1 MTLTDRAGPARIV
14 VSPTATESSP
24 VHAAGSA
31 AVVIGLLAG
40 AMYLQ
45 GTFYPVDAFGI
56 TVLALGLVA
65 AGVVWNRD
73 RHGLAVILATG
84 GLAAWWMSGSIGS
97 AHRPGSSPSAH
108 RCSPSSPVSSYCG
121 PSARPRSATR
131 SALALAA
138 VGAVVAASGLVGVL
152 GRWTDLARPVDGSW
166 HAASTL
172 TDPAATAVVCGLAV
186 LLALAADL
194 RSPFVRLVL
203 ASSVA
208 GLLAT
213 QGHWELLALG
223 GVGALLV
230 PRDRWTGA
238 SWPLACGVA
247 GGIAVVA
254 TSAGPAAG
262 AVGWAVGIGA
272 PVLAALRVPSTGIH
286 WTRRAGVAGV
296 VVLAAVTTLAVLH
309 VPSDARHTSLTSQT
323 VAWSESGRH
332 LAVRGRLRR
341 QPPRVH
347 TTGGPVADYPG
358 LEPDTYLS
366 TAVDGGAVAAVLLLA
381 AGAAVAASIRRR
393 DLLSSCAAGATVAF
407 AVAGFVDA
415 ARPAARRRSARRVR
429 RGVGRAAGKSPG
441 HRSDPRRRPA
451 PRGASGAALPGPGGG
466 GLWTLVIVV
475 VVVTQGLIG
484 DARTAG
490 GAARTGTRE
499 PPHATDLSAP
509 AWQW

>member
-14 VSPTATESSP
+14 ASATATESSP

-73 RHGLAVILATG
+73 RHGLAVTLATG
-84 GLAAWWMSGSIGS
+84 GLAAWWFVRSIGV
-97 AHRPGSSPSAH
+97 RSPAAFLPFGASVLAFLAGFLVL
-108 RCSPSSPVSSYCG
+108 RALG
-121 PSARPRSATR
+121 DRDRTR

-172 TDPAATAVVCGLAV
+172 TDPAATAVVCGLAL

-194 RSPFVRLVL
+194 RSPLVRLVL

-223 GVGALLV
+223 VGALLV

-238 SWPLACGVA
+238 LWPLACGAA

-309 VPSDARHTSLTSQT
+309 LPRDARHTSLTSQT
-323 VAWSESGRH
+323 VAWSSSVDTWRSAAVSG
-332 LAVRGRLRR
+332 VG
-341 QPPRVH
+341 PPRVH

-366 TAVDGGAVAAVLLLA
+366 TAADGGAVAAVLLLA
-381 AGAAVAASIRRR
+381 AGAAVAASIRRTR
-393 DLLSSCAAGATVAF
+393 SPVVVRGGGDGGLRGGGIRRRRLA
-407 AVAGFVDA
+407 
-415 ARPAARRRSARRVR
+415 AARRRSARRVR
-429 RGVGRAAGKSPG
+429 RGVGRAAGQSPG

-451 PRGASGAALPGPGGG
+451 PRGASRAALPGPRGRGS
-466 GLWTLVIVV
+466 V
-475 VVVTQGLIG
+475 
-484 DARTAG
+484 DARDRG
-490 GAARTGTRE
+490 GRRHPGTDR
-499 PPHATDLSAP
+499 
-509 AWQW
+509 